1 MQPVMQRFLR
11 TVPPNASNSTLA
23 ASNASFQ
30 RFASQRHTE
39 VGQTVRISEAFELQR
54 IGLQFELATVAL
66 PGFRDYPDGTNWSI
80 LSQYVQI
87 LEPTDELQISL
98 SLILYRSA
106 DSDRVPTIRRM
117 TSGFGGVPMRER
129 DAIRISD
136 VEVVSDQRLTGRVTT
151 RQDAISSLDLTEP
164 VLLEPGY
171 YIVAFRIDHEPG
183 DVDLLDFRIFGTES
197 GEETDERPPP
207 EGPCVYER
215 TTDPYPE
222 GAFFWRDGE
231 HFIPA
236 FAKVGACTNRFDAVG
251 NPIEVM
257 NPGDI
262 GLDLYG
268 VGAD

>member
-1 MQPVMQRFLR
+1 MQRFLR
-11 TVPPNASNSTLA
+11 TLPPDTWNSTLM

-39 VGQTVRISEAFELQR
+39 VGQTVRITEPFELQR
-54 IGLQFELATVAL
+54 VGLQFELATVAL

-87 LEPTDELQISL
+87 LEPTDDLQISL
-98 SLILYRSA
+98 SLILYRSP
-106 DSDRVPTIRRM
+106 DLDRVPTIRRM
-117 TSGFGGVPMRER
+117 TSGFGGVPTRER
-129 DAIRISD
+129 DAIRISEL
-136 VEVVSDQRLTGRVTT
+136 EVVTDQRLHGRVTT
-151 RQDAISSLDLTEP
+151 HSAISLLDLTEP
-164 VLLEPGY
+164 VLLEPGNW
-171 YIVAFRIDHEPG
+171 IVAFRIDSEPG
-183 DVDLLDFRIFGTES
+183 DVDLLDFRILGIES

-207 EGPCVYER
+207 EGPCVYVR
-215 TTDPYPE
+215 TNDPYPD

-236 FAKVGACTNRFDAVG
+236 FAKVAACTNRFDAVG

-268 VGAD
+268 VAVD